1 MFLSTCQFVT
11 VKPLDLVNYKVYAHY
26 VQQSLQQLAGTAA
39 KQSWL
44 AVLTRILADGGH
56 GAADGG
62 VGVRQGV

>member
-1 MFLSTCQFVT
+1 MHTM
-11 VKPLDLVNYKVYAHY
+11 
-26 VQQSLQQLAGTAA
+26 
-39 KQSWL
+39 L

>member
-1 MFLSTCQFVT
+1 MFLSTCKFET
-11 VKPLDLVNYKVYAHY
+11 VKLLDLVNYIIHAHY
-26 VQQSLQQLAGTAA
+26 VQQSLQQLAGTAE

-62 VGVRQGV
+62 VGVRQRV